1 MATIPGGVLLTLKAE
16 VLLNWRLDVLGLYIR
31 QQ

>member
-1 MATIPGGVLLTLKAE
+1 LLTLKAE